1 MNTEQDDTNTTG
13 PLATFVAA
21 LPDRVRRVWQ
31 PGSSIPAIRVLAD
44 RGVDLASL
52 ARTVARDLE
61 KRSEDNVQRQ
71 LTFRVRKAAWPEMQ
85 GDSS

>member
-1 MNTEQDDTNTTG
+1 VNTEQDDTATTG
-13 PLATFVAA
+13 PLTTFAAA
-21 LPDRVRRVWQ
+21 LPERVRRVWQ

-61 KRSEDNVQRQ
+61 KRSDDNIQRQ
-71 LTFRVRKAAWPEMQ
+71 LTYRVRKAAWPDTQE
-85 GDSS
+85 DSP